1 MSEIN
6 INIIESYIQDYSARV
21 ERYLQDR
28 KSKPIIAKSNEDCNN
43 IFKFS
48 DSELADILN
57 AINKLSE
64 SKKILKF
71 GVSFSGSY
79 AESSKLRKK
88 CCNCPENPM
97 PYYQKNELRQKAET
111 EIKSW
116 QRLAELWLNSE
127 NKSIQELILTNKV
140 SQSLNSEPRKVG
152 KKYII

>member
-43 IFKFS
+43 IFKVS

-57 AINKLSE
+57 AINKLYE
-64 SKKILKF
+64 SKRILKF
-71 GVSFSGSY
+71 GISFSGSY

-88 CCNCPENPM
+88 CCNCPNNPM
-97 PYYQKNELRQKAET
+97 PYYQKNELRAKAET
-111 EIKSW
+111 EIKLW
-116 QRLAELWLNSE
+116 KAQAELWLNSDDK
-127 NKSIQELILTNKV
+127 NVQELTLTNKV
-140 SQSLNSEPRKVG
+140 SQKLNSEPRKIG
-152 KKYII
+152 KKFIR